1 MKGFWSRGGALHG
14 VSASGLKAKC
24 GRQRTAMFRLA
35 RASCKSL
42 WSSYKGR
49 VVDVSATRGEEGR
62 DRLRKAW
69 GSCQI
74 SVDPKVPE

>member
-1 MKGFWSRGGALHG
+1 MFFHG
-14 VSASGLKAKC
+14 RQEAARFRFASAS
-24 GRQRTAMFRLA
+24 R
-35 RASCKSL
+35 KSL

-49 VVDVSATRGEEGR
+49 VVDVSATRGDEGR